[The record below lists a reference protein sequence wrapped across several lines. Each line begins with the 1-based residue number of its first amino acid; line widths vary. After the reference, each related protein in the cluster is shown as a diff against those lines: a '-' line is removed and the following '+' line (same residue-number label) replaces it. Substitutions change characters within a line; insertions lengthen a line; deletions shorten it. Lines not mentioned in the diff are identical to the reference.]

1 MYSSPA
7 DRRPQADGM
16 TQHSRRN
23 LFRAGAAA
31 GVVASA
37 AALQPPSAHAEATA
51 CPPPLGPVR
60 VRPDDPRYE
69 DLVRR
74 GNRRFVGTP
83 DEVRVVG
90 STAQVVEAV
99 RDAVRSGRR
108 VAVRAGGHGF
118 EGFVDDPEVRVLID
132 LSGLTR
138 VYFDRERSAYAVEA
152 GATLGEMYRTLYLGW
167 GVTIPGGS
175 CPGVG
180 AGGHIAGGGYGR
192 LSRLHGL
199 AADHLYAVEVVVV
212 DKAGDVRAVV
222 ATCEPSDPRRELW
235 WAHTGGGGGNF
246 GVVTRYWFRSLP
258 APPPRMVNFS
268 VTWPWDGMDERGFR
282 RLAGNF
288 GVWCARNSEPGTTG
302 ARLYSELVLN
312 RRATGVH
319 VLIGQVP
326 ANAAHLVDEHVAA
339 LGNGVGVTPS
349 RSQETLP
356 WLAATLGHVD
366 DDGKGWRLKVKS
378 AFHRTGLTA
387 RQRAAAHH
395 LTRTGYETAA
405 GSVSLNT
412 YGGAIN
418 SVRPGAT
425 ATAQRDSTMLLFYLT
440 GWADPAEDARHIG
453 WIREFYRDMYAD
465 TGGVPAAG
473 AYVNYP
479 DIDLADPT
487 QNTSGRPWHHL
498 YYGANFPRLQAV
510 KSRWDPRDGFRHAL
524 SVR

>member
-1 MYSSPA
+1 
-7 DRRPQADGM
+7 
-16 TQHSRRN
+16 
-23 LFRAGAAA
+23 
-31 GVVASA
+31 VVAA
-37 AALQPPSAHAEATA
+37 AALRPTSALAETTAA

-74 GNRRFVGTP
+74 GNRRFVGRP

-99 RDAVRSGRR
+99 RDAVRSGCR

-118 EGFVDDPEVRVLID
+118 EGFADDPEVRVLID

-138 VYFDRERSAYAVEA
+138 VYFDRARSAYAVEA
-152 GATLGEMYRTLYLGW
+152 GATLGEVYRTLYLGW

-222 ATCEPSDPRRELW
+222 ATCEPADPRRELW

-258 APPPRMVNFS
+258 APPARVVKFS
-268 VTWPWDGMDERGFR
+268 VTWPWDGMDERGFQ

-288 GVWCARNSEPGTTG
+288 GAWCERNSEPGSAG
-302 ARLYSELVLN
+302 ARLYSELILN
-312 RRATGVH
+312 RRAAGAHLLT
-319 VLIGQVP
+319 GQVP
-326 ANAAHLVDEHVAA
+326 ADAAQLLDEHVAA
-339 LGNGVGVTPS
+339 LGDGVGVTPT

-366 DDGKGWRLKVKS
+366 DDGKSWRLKVKS
-378 AFHRTGLTA
+378 AFHRTGLTE
-387 RQRAAAHH
+387 RQLAAAYHH
-395 LTRTGYETAA
+395 LTRPDYGSAV

-418 SVRPGAT
+418 SVRPDAT
-425 ATAQRDSTMLLFYLT
+425 ATAHRDSTMLLFYLT
-440 GWADPAEDARHIG
+440 GWVDPAEDVRHIG
-453 WIREFYRDMYAD
+453 WIREFYGDMYAD
-465 TGGVPAAG
+465 GVPG
-473 AYVNYP
+473 AYINYP

-487 QNTSGRPWHHL
+487 RNPPWHTL
-498 YYGANFPRLQAV
+498 YYGANFPRLRAV
-510 KSRWDPRDGFRHAL
+510 KSRWDPRNVFRHAL
-524 SVR
+524 SIR